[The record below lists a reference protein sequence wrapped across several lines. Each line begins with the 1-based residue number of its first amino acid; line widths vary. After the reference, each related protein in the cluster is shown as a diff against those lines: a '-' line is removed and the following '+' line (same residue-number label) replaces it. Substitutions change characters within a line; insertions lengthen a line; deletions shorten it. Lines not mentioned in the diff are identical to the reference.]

1 MNYPHF
7 YITFLFTFLIDVSS
21 VSYIIHHIHYIFIIC
36 FYYTMKS
43 CRSWHSYTQILHHI
57 ILLFF
62 GFWIPS
68 YLQFLY
74 ILING
79 IHALFINLIE
89 ERMLRLFSTFFTSA
103 LGLKHFHF
111 YLFWSSF
118 PQNLIHLNWFLEFYS
133 FCSTIHLKI
142 HFFFFSLIEY
152 YFFMKLGACMST
164 LYTYLKF
171 MLYKSYLSHAMLSR
185 ILTPIP
191 KSFFSLQ
198 YYGST
203 KGLRD

>member
-1 MNYPHF
+1 MLLLYHEKLQIMAFIYSNTTSYHTF
-7 YITFLFTFLIDVSS
+7 VFWFLNTVLLTVFVHSNQWHTCSFCKFDGTYIKRKKEC
-21 VSYIIHHIHYIFIIC
+21 SYY
-36 FYYTMKS
+36 S
-43 CRSWHSYTQILHHI
+43 
-57 ILLFF
+57 LLFF
-62 GFWIPS
+62 T
-68 YLQFLY
+68 
-74 ILING
+74 
-79 IHALFINLIE
+79 
-89 ERMLRLFSTFFTSA
+89 ST

-118 PQNLIHLNWFLEFYS
+118 PQNLIHFNWFLEFYS

-142 HFFFFSLIEY
+142 NFYFFSLIEY

>member
-1 MNYPHF
+1 MLLLYHEKLQIMAFIYSNTTSYH
-7 YITFLFTFLIDVSS
+7 TFVFWFLNTVLLTVFVHSNQ
-21 VSYIIHHIHYIFIIC
+21 
-36 FYYTMKS
+36 
-43 CRSWHSYTQILHHI
+43 WHTCS
-57 ILLFF
+57 FF
-62 GFWIPS
+62 V
-68 YLQFLY
+68 
-74 ILING
+74 
-79 IHALFINLIE
+79 NL
-89 ERMLRLFSTFFTSA
+89 MGLVYFFTSA

-142 HFFFFSLIEY
+142 HFYFFSLIEY